1 MLKNT
6 FIRHCY
12 SLHMSFHL
20 VTECLKRQTQ
30 EKKEKRK
37 TLFAKTQGSE
47 TSKSTDSPNMRHHV
61 LKITSSVEG
70 RKEHRI
76 KLTLHA
82 LKGNL
87 SQGKLEWEPVRGQLQ
102 KGPEKNS

>member
-1 MLKNT
+1 
-6 FIRHCY
+6 
-12 SLHMSFHL
+12 MSQK
-20 VTECLKRQTQ
+20 TDTGK
-30 EKKEKRK
+30 KRK
-37 TLFAKTQGSE
+37 KKNFICKDASE